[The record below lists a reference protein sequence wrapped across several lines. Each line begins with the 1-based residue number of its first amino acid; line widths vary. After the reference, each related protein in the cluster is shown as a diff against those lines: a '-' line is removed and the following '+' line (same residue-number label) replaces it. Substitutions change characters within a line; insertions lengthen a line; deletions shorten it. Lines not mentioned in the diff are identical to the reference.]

1 MTDDRKKPGWAFW
14 TTVAVVVVLVGYPL
28 SFGPACW
35 IVAWA
40 NENAGAG
47 FVNGFYRPVIWTHN
61 RSFQRSGRLH
71 KVISWYSLAG
81 CGKGTDWGLCPVDWD
96 GPVPGKPP
104 EFFWYHDAR

>member
-61 RSFQRSGRLH
+61 QSFQRSGRLH
-71 KVISWYSLAG
+71 KVIS
-81 CGKGTDWGLCPVDWD
+81 
-96 GPVPGKPP
+96 
-104 EFFWYHDAR
+104 